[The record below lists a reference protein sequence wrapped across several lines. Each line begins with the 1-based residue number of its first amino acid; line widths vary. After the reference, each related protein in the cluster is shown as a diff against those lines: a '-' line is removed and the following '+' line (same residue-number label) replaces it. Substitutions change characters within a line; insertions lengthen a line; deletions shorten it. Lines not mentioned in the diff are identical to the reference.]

1 MDERKKCMLREAQE
15 KLRKYY
21 GYDSF
26 RKGQEDVI
34 ESIISGRDTFA
45 VMPTGA
51 GKSVCYQIPA
61 LMLVG
66 VTLVISPL
74 ISLMKDQVDTL
85 NSVGIAATY
94 INSSLSIS
102 EVNERIDKTSKGE
115 FKLLYVAPERL
126 ESDFFC
132 NMLNKLTISL
142 LAVDEAHCVSQ
153 WGHDFRP
160 SYSAISS
167 LIRKLSVRP
176 VIAAFTATATDAV
189 RRDVIKL
196 LELRDPDTYVTG
208 FNREN
213 LCFNVIRGENKRDF
227 VLKYIENNKDKVGI
241 IYTATRKET
250 DNLYELLHK
259 KGYNVGK
266 YHAGL
271 GDIERKQNQEK
282 FLFDDIDIIV
292 ATNAFGMGI
301 DKSNVRYVI
310 HYNLTKSMEA
320 YYQEAGRAGRD
331 GEPSE
336 CTLLFSAADV
346 LLQKFFIEQSVISPE
361 RKINEYKK
369 LQAMVDYSHTSRCIR
384 QFILEYFGEENVVDK
399 CDNCSTCNDESE
411 LVDITIEAQKIFS
424 CIFRMKERYGTSLI
438 AEVLRGSKNK
448 KILELG
454 FDTLST
460 YGIIKQ
466 YTIKEIRD
474 LINVLTAEDYLL
486 LSDGKFP
493 VVRLKEKAVAVLKN
507 QEKVY
512 QKIEKKKAKAVVDSG
527 LFGILRGLRK
537 EISDR
542 EKVPPYIVFA
552 DSALREMS
560 EYLPVDKKA
569 MLNIKGVGESKL
581 NKYGEEFIQVIK
593 RYRAEN
599 NIELETEILYNEEAH
614 DGERQECAIELENE
628 DKIPSYIIT
637 YNMYKQG
644 KSIDDIMIDRQLKS
658 LTVQDHILKCAYE
671 GFDVNLDDFIP
682 KHHEALI
689 IEVIEKIGASKLKPI
704 KEALPNEI
712 DYLAIKAAIFKY
724 SNNKIS

>member
-1 MDERKKCMLREAQE
+1 MLRKAQE
-15 KLRKYY
+15 KLKKHY

-26 RKGQEDVI
+26 RKGQENVI
-34 ESIISGRDTFA
+34 DSIISGRDTFA

-61 LMLVG
+61 LLLPG

-94 INSSLSIS
+94 INSSLSIN
-102 EVNERIDKTSKGE
+102 EVNERIDKVAQGE

-126 ESDFFC
+126 ESEFFC
-132 NMLNKLTISL
+132 SMLNKLTISL

-167 LIRKLSVRP
+167 LIGKLSARP
-176 VIAAFTATATDAV
+176 IIAAFTATATDAV
-189 RRDVIKL
+189 RQDVIKL
-196 LELRDPDTYVTG
+196 LKLRKPDVYVTG

-213 LCFNVIRGENKRDF
+213 LSFTVIRGENKRDF

-250 DNLYELLHK
+250 DNLYELLNK

-271 GDIERKQNQEK
+271 GDAQRKENQEK
-282 FLFDDIDIIV
+282 FLYDDINIII

-310 HYNLTKSMEA
+310 HYNLPKSMEA
-320 YYQEAGRAGRD
+320 YYQEAGRGGRD

-336 CTLLFSAADV
+336 CILLYSAADV
-346 LLQKFFIEQSVISPE
+346 LLQKFLMEQGVVSPE
-361 RKINEYKK
+361 RKVNEYKK
-369 LQAMVDYSHTSRCIR
+369 LQAMVDYSHTTRCLR
-384 QFILEYFGEENVVDK
+384 QFILQYFGEENVEDK
-399 CDNCSTCNDESE
+399 CGNCSTCNDESE

-424 CIFRMKERYGTSLI
+424 CILRMKERFGTTLI

-448 KILELG
+448 KVLDLG
-454 FDTLST
+454 FEKLST

-466 YTIKEIRD
+466 YTVKEIRD
-474 LINVLTAEDYLL
+474 LINVLTAEDYLSL
-486 LSDGKFP
+486 ADGQFP

-512 QKIEKKKAKAVVDSG
+512 QKVEKRKAKATRDTG
-527 LFGILRGLRK
+527 LFEILRSLRK
-537 EISDR
+537 EISER

-552 DSALREMS
+552 DTALREMS
-560 EYLPVDKKA
+560 EYFPVNKKE

-581 NKYGEEFIQVIK
+581 NKYGEEFIQAIK
-593 RYRAEN
+593 KYMSEN
-599 NIELETEILYNEEAH
+599 NIELKEEILYNEEVDITALNESAVEH
-614 DGERQECAIELENE
+614 RDENE
-628 DKIPSYIIT
+628 DKVPSYVIT
-637 YNMYKQG
+637 YNMYKEG
-644 KSIDDIMIDRQLKS
+644 KSIEDITCERKLKS

-671 GFDVNLDDFIP
+671 GFEVNLDDFIP

-704 KEALPNEI
+704 KDALPKEI

-724 SNNKIS
+724 ASNKIS

>member
-1 MDERKKCMLREAQE
+1 MLREAQE
-15 KLRKYY
+15 KLKKYY
-21 GYDSF
+21 GYDNF

-34 ESIISGRDTFA
+34 ESILNGKDTFA

-61 LMLVG
+61 LMLEG

-85 NSVGIAATY
+85 NSIGIAATY
-94 INSSLSIS
+94 INSSLSIN
-102 EVNERIDKTSKGE
+102 EVNERIDKVASGE

-132 NMLNKLTISL
+132 NMLNRLKISL

-160 SYSAISS
+160 SYAAISS
-167 LIRKLSVRP
+167 LIDKLSERP
-176 VIAAFTATATDAV
+176 IIAAFTATATQDV
-189 RRDVIKL
+189 RIDVIRLLKL
-196 LELRDPDTYVTG
+196 REPDVYVTG

-213 LCFNVIRGENKRDF
+213 LSFTVIRGENKRDF
-227 VLKYIENNKDKVGI
+227 VLKYIEDNKDKVGI

-250 DNLYELLHK
+250 NNLYELLHK
-259 KGYNVGK
+259 KGYSVGK

-271 GDIERKQNQEK
+271 NDEERKQNQEK
-282 FLFDDIDIIV
+282 FLYDDINIII

-320 YYQEAGRAGRD
+320 YYQEAGRGGRD

-336 CTLLFSAADV
+336 CILLFSAADV
-346 LLQKFFIEQSVISPE
+346 LLQKFFIEQSTVAPQ
-361 RKINEYKK
+361 RKVNEYKK
-369 LQAMVDYSHTSRCIR
+369 LQAMVDYSHTTRCLR
-384 QFILEYFGEENVVDK
+384 KFILEYFGEENVQDK

-424 CIFRMKERYGTSLI
+424 CILRMKERYGTSLI
-438 AEVLRGSKNK
+438 ADVLRGSKNK
-448 KILELG
+448 KVLELG
-454 FDTLST
+454 FDKLST

-466 YTIKEIRD
+466 YTVKEIRD
-474 LINVLTAEDYLL
+474 LINVLTAEEYLSL
-486 LSDGKFP
+486 ADGQFP
-493 VVRLKEKAVAVLKN
+493 VVHLKERAVLVLKN
-507 QEKVY
+507 KEKVY
-512 QKIEKKKAKAVVDSG
+512 QKVDKKKAKVIKDTG
-527 LFGILRGLRK
+527 LFEILRTLRK
-537 EISDR
+537 EISER

-560 EYLPVDKKA
+560 EYFPVNEKE

-593 RYRAEN
+593 KYMQEN
-599 NIELETEILYNEEAH
+599 NIEINAEILYNEE
-614 DGERQECAIELENE
+614 DGGKTESAIERDPKNE
-628 DKIPSYIIT
+628 DKVPSYIIT
-637 YNMYKQG
+637 YNMYKDG
-644 KSIDDIMIDRQLKS
+644 KSIEEIISERKLKS
-658 LTVQDHILKCAYE
+658 LTVQEHIFKCVAE
-671 GFDVNLDDFIP
+671 GLDVNLDDFIP
-682 KHHEALI
+682 QNQEALI
-689 IEVIEKIGASKLKPI
+689 LEVIEKIGATKLRPI
-704 KEALPNEI
+704 KEELPEEI
-712 DYLAIKAAIFKY
+712 DYLAIKATIFKY
-724 SNNKIS
+724 ANNKIS

>member
-1 MDERKKCMLREAQE
+1 MLREAQE
-15 KLRKYY
+15 KLKKYY
-21 GYDSF
+21 GYDNF

-34 ESIISGRDTFA
+34 DSILNGKDTFA

-61 LMLVG
+61 LMLEG

-85 NSVGIAATY
+85 NSIGIAATY
-94 INSSLSIS
+94 INSSLSIN
-102 EVNERIDKTSKGE
+102 EVNERIDKVACGE

-132 NMLNKLTISL
+132 NMLNRLKISL

-160 SYSAISS
+160 SYAAISS
-167 LIRKLSVRP
+167 LIDKLSERP
-176 VIAAFTATATDAV
+176 IIAAFTATATQDV
-189 RRDVIKL
+189 RIDVIRLLKL
-196 LELRDPDTYVTG
+196 REPDVYVTG

-213 LCFNVIRGENKRDF
+213 LSFTVIRGENKRDF
-227 VLKYIENNKDKVGI
+227 VLKYIEDNKDKVGI

-250 DNLYELLHK
+250 NNLYELLHK

-271 GDIERKQNQEK
+271 NDEERKQNQEK
-282 FLFDDIDIIV
+282 FLYDDINIII

-320 YYQEAGRAGRD
+320 YYQEAGRSGRD

-336 CTLLFSAADV
+336 CVLLFSAADV
-346 LLQKFFIEQSVISPE
+346 LLQKFFIEQSTVSPE
-361 RKINEYKK
+361 RKVNEYKK
-369 LQAMVDYSHTSRCIR
+369 LQAMVDYSHTTRCLR
-384 QFILEYFGEENVVDK
+384 KFILEYFGEENVQDK

-424 CIFRMKERYGTSLI
+424 CILRMKERYGTSLI
-438 AEVLRGSKNK
+438 ADVLRGSKNK
-448 KILELG
+448 KVLELG
-454 FDTLST
+454 FDKLST

-466 YTIKEIRD
+466 YTVKEIRD
-474 LINVLTAEDYLL
+474 LINVLTAEEYLSL
-486 LSDGKFP
+486 ADGQFP
-493 VVRLKEKAVAVLKN
+493 VVHLKERAVLVLKN
-507 QEKVY
+507 KEKVY
-512 QKIEKKKAKAVVDSG
+512 QKVDKKKAKVIKDTG
-527 LFGILRGLRK
+527 LFEILRTLRK
-537 EISDR
+537 EISER

-560 EYLPVDKKA
+560 EYFPVNEKE

-593 RYRAEN
+593 EYMKEN
-599 NIELETEILYNEEAH
+599 NIEIKAEILYNED
-614 DGERQECAIELENE
+614 DGDKTESAIERDPKNE
-628 DKIPSYIIT
+628 DKVPSYIIT
-637 YNMYKQG
+637 YNMYKDG
-644 KSIDDIMIDRQLKS
+644 KSIEEIIRERKLKS
-658 LTVQDHILKCAYE
+658 LTVQEHIFKCAAE
-671 GFDVNLDDFIP
+671 GLDVNLDDFIP
-682 KHHEALI
+682 KNQEALI
-689 IEVIEKIGASKLKPI
+689 LEVIEKIGATKLRPI
-704 KEALPNEI
+704 KEELPEEI
-712 DYLAIKAAIFKY
+712 DYLAIKATIFKY
-724 SNNKIS
+724 ANNKIS

>member
-1 MDERKKCMLREAQE
+1 MLHEAQE
-15 KLRKYY
+15 KLKKYY

-34 ESIISGRDTFA
+34 QSIISGRDTFA

-51 GKSVCYQIPA
+51 GKSVCYQIPS
-61 LMLVG
+61 LMLKG
-66 VTLVISPL
+66 VTLVVSPL

-94 INSSLSIS
+94 INSSLSIN
-102 EVNERIDKTSKGE
+102 EINERIDRTSKGE

-126 ESDFFC
+126 GSEFFC
-132 NMLNKLTISL
+132 NMLNRLTISL

-160 SYSAISS
+160 SYSSIYS
-167 LIRKLSVRP
+167 LIRKLSTRP
-176 VIAAFTATATDAV
+176 IIAAFTATATEEV
-189 RRDVIKL
+189 RRDVIKS
-196 LELRDPDTYVTG
+196 LELREPDVYVTG

-213 LCFNVIRGENKRDF
+213 LSFTVIRGENKRDF

-241 IYTATRKET
+241 IYTSTRKET
-250 DNLYELLHK
+250 NNLYELLNK

-271 GDIERKQNQEK
+271 GDAVRKENQEK
-282 FLFDDIDIIV
+282 FLFDDIDIII

-346 LLQKFFIEQSVISPE
+346 LLQKFFIEQSVESPE
-361 RKINEYKK
+361 RKINEYRK
-369 LQAMVDYSHTSRCIR
+369 LQAMVDYSHTSRCLR
-384 QFILEYFGEENVVDK
+384 KFILEYFGEEEVQEK

-411 LVDITIEAQKIFS
+411 LTDITIESQKIFS
-424 CIFRMKERYGTSLI
+424 CILRMKERYGTSLI
-438 AEVLRGSKNK
+438 ADVLRGSKNK
-448 KILELG
+448 KVLELG

-466 YTIKEIRD
+466 YTVKEIKD
-474 LINVLTAEDYLL
+474 LINVLTAEDYLFL
-486 LSDGKFP
+486 DGGKFP
-493 VVRLKEKAVAVLKN
+493 VVHLKQKAVLVLKN

-512 QKIEKKKAKAVVDSG
+512 QKVEKKKAKAVVDAG

-537 EISDR
+537 EISER

-560 EYLPVDKKA
+560 EYLPVDNKS

-581 NKYGEEFIQVIK
+581 NKYGDEFIQVIK
-593 RYRAEN
+593 NYMLEN
-599 NIELETEILYNEEAH
+599 NIELEPKVLYNEEV
-614 DGERQECAIELENE
+614 DLNDRVECAVELENDE
-628 DKIPSYIIT
+628 KTPSYVIT
-637 YNMYKQG
+637 YNMYKDG
-644 KSIDDIMIDRQLKS
+644 KSIDDIMCDRKLKS

-704 KEALPNEI
+704 KEALPKEI

>member
-1 MDERKKCMLREAQE
+1 MLHEAQE

-34 ESIISGRDTFA
+34 QSIISGRDTFA

-61 LMLVG
+61 LMLKG
-66 VTLVISPL
+66 VTLVVSPL

-94 INSSLSIS
+94 INSSLSIN
-102 EVNERIDKTSKGE
+102 EVNERIDRTSKGE

-126 ESDFFC
+126 GSEFFC
-132 NMLNKLTISL
+132 NMLNRLTISL

-160 SYSAISS
+160 SYSSISS
-167 LIRKLSVRP
+167 LIGKLSTRP
-176 VIAAFTATATDAV
+176 IIAAFTATATEEV
-189 RRDVIKL
+189 RRDVIKS
-196 LELRDPDTYVTG
+196 LELREPDVYVTG

-213 LCFNVIRGENKRDF
+213 LSFTVIRGENKRDF

-250 DNLYELLHK
+250 NNLYELLNK

-271 GDIERKQNQEK
+271 GDAVRKENQEK
-282 FLFDDIDIIV
+282 FLFDDIDIII

-346 LLQKFFIEQSVISPE
+346 LLQKFFIEQSVESQE
-361 RKINEYKK
+361 RKINEYRK
-369 LQAMVDYSHTSRCIR
+369 LQAMVDYSHTSRCLR
-384 QFILEYFGEENVVDK
+384 KFILEYFDEEEVQDK

-411 LVDITIEAQKIFS
+411 LTDITIESQKIFS
-424 CIFRMKERYGTSLI
+424 CILRMKERYGTSLI
-438 AEVLRGSKNK
+438 ADVLRGSKNK
-448 KILELG
+448 KVLELG

-466 YTIKEIRD
+466 YTVKEIKD
-474 LINVLTAEDYLL
+474 LINVLTAEDYLFL
-486 LSDGKFP
+486 DGGKFP
-493 VVRLKEKAVAVLKN
+493 VVHLKEKAVLVLKN

-512 QKIEKKKAKAVVDSG
+512 QKVEKKKAKAVVDAG

-537 EISDR
+537 EISER

-560 EYLPVDKKA
+560 EYLPVDNKS

-581 NKYGEEFIQVIK
+581 NKYGDEFIQVIK
-593 RYRAEN
+593 NYMSEN
-599 NIELETEILYNEEAH
+599 NIELEPKVLYNEETDA
-614 DGERQECAIELENE
+614 GERVECAVELENDE
-628 DKIPSYIIT
+628 KTPSYVIT
-637 YNMYKQG
+637 YNMYKDG
-644 KSIDDIMIDRQLKS
+644 KSIDDIMCDRKLKS

-704 KEALPNEI
+704 KEALPKEI

>member
-1 MDERKKCMLREAQE
+1 MLREAQE
-15 KLRKYY
+15 KLKKYY
-21 GYDSF
+21 GYDNF

-34 ESIISGRDTFA
+34 DSILNGKDTFA

-61 LMLVG
+61 LMLEG

-85 NSVGIAATY
+85 NSIGIAATY
-94 INSSLSIS
+94 INSSLSIN
-102 EVNERIDKTSKGE
+102 EVNERIDKVASGE

-132 NMLNKLTISL
+132 NMLNRLKISL

-160 SYSAISS
+160 SYAAISS
-167 LIRKLSVRP
+167 LIDKLSQRP
-176 VIAAFTATATDAV
+176 IIAAFTATATQDV
-189 RRDVIKL
+189 RIDVIRLLKL
-196 LELRDPDTYVTG
+196 REPDVYVTG

-213 LCFNVIRGENKRDF
+213 LSFTVIRGENKRDF
-227 VLKYIENNKDKVGI
+227 VMKYIEDNKDKVGI

-250 DNLYELLHK
+250 NNLYELLHK

-271 GDIERKQNQEK
+271 NDEERKQNQEK
-282 FLFDDIDIIV
+282 FLYDDINIII

-320 YYQEAGRAGRD
+320 YYQEAGRSGRD

-336 CTLLFSAADV
+336 CVLLFSAADV
-346 LLQKFFIEQSVISPE
+346 LLQKFFIEQSTVAPE
-361 RKINEYKK
+361 RKVNEYKK
-369 LQAMVDYSHTSRCIR
+369 LQAMVDYSHTTRCLR
-384 QFILEYFGEENVVDK
+384 KFILEYFGEENVQDK

-424 CIFRMKERYGTSLI
+424 CILRMKERYGTSLI
-438 AEVLRGSKNK
+438 ADVLRGSKNK
-448 KILELG
+448 KVLELG
-454 FDTLST
+454 FDKLST

-466 YTIKEIRD
+466 YTVKEIRD
-474 LINVLTAEDYLL
+474 LINVLTAEEYLSL
-486 LSDGKFP
+486 ADGQFP
-493 VVRLKEKAVAVLKN
+493 VVHLKERAVLVLKN
-507 QEKVY
+507 KEKVY
-512 QKIEKKKAKAVVDSG
+512 QKVDKKKAKVVKDTG
-527 LFGILRGLRK
+527 LFEILRSLRK
-537 EISDR
+537 EISER

-560 EYLPVDKKA
+560 EYFPVNEKE

-593 RYRAEN
+593 KYMNEN
-599 NIELETEILYNEEAH
+599 NIEIKTEILYNEE
-614 DGERQECAIELENE
+614 DGGKTESAIERDTKNE
-628 DKIPSYIIT
+628 DKMPSYLIT
-637 YNMYKQG
+637 YNMYKDG
-644 KSIDDIMIDRQLKS
+644 KSIEEIISERKLKS
-658 LTVQDHILKCAYE
+658 LTVQEHIFKCAAE
-671 GFDVNLDDFIP
+671 GLDVNLDDFIP
-682 KHHEALI
+682 KNQEALI
-689 IEVIEKIGASKLKPI
+689 LEVIEKIGATKLRPI
-704 KEALPNEI
+704 KEELPEEI
-712 DYLAIKAAIFKY
+712 DYLAIKATIFKY
-724 SNNKIS
+724 ANNKIS

>member
-1 MDERKKCMLREAQE
+1 MLHEAQE
-15 KLRKYY
+15 KLKKYY
-21 GYDSF
+21 GYDNF

-34 ESIISGRDTFA
+34 DSILSGRDTFA

-61 LMLVG
+61 LMLKG

-85 NSVGIAATY
+85 NSIGIAATY
-94 INSSLSIS
+94 INSSLSIK
-102 EVNERIDKTSKGE
+102 EVNERIDKVAKGE

-126 ESDFFC
+126 ESDSFC
-132 NMLNKLTISL
+132 NMLNRLTISL

-160 SYSAISS
+160 SYAAISS
-167 LIRKLSVRP
+167 LINKLPGRP
-176 VIAAFTATATDAV
+176 IIAAFTATATQEV
-189 RRDVIKL
+189 RTDVIKL
-196 LELRDPDTYVTG
+196 LKLRQPDVYVTG

-213 LCFNVIRGENKRDF
+213 LSFTVIRGENKRDF
-227 VLKYIENNKDKVGI
+227 VLKYIQDNKDKVGI

-250 DNLYELLHK
+250 NNLYELLKK
-259 KGYNVGK
+259 KGYNAGK

-271 GDIERKQNQEK
+271 NDEERKQNQEK
-282 FLFDDIDIIV
+282 FLYDDINIII

-320 YYQEAGRAGRD
+320 YYQEAGRSGRD

-336 CTLLFSAADV
+336 CVLLFSAADV
-346 LLQKFFIEQSVISPE
+346 LLQKFFIEQSTESPQ
-361 RKINEYKK
+361 RKVNEYKK
-369 LQAMVDYSHTSRCIR
+369 LQAMVDYAHTTRCLR
-384 QFILEYFGEENVVDK
+384 KFILEYFGEENVVDK

-448 KILELG
+448 KVLDLG
-454 FDTLST
+454 FDKLST

-466 YTIKEIRD
+466 YTVKEIRD
-474 LINVLTAEDYLL
+474 LINVLTAEEYLSL
-486 LSDGKFP
+486 ADGQFP
-493 VVRLKEKAVAVLKN
+493 VVHLKDKAVAVLRN
-507 QEKVY
+507 EEKVF
-512 QKIEKKKAKAVVDSG
+512 QKVEKKKAKIVRDTG
-527 LFGILRGLRK
+527 LFEILRTLRK
-537 EISDR
+537 EISER

-560 EYLPVDKKA
+560 EYFPVNKKE

-593 RYRAEN
+593 KYMIDN
-599 NIELETEILYNEEAH
+599 NIELKEEIIYNEE
-614 DGERQECAIELENE
+614 DNGDVQTECAVEKNSKND
-628 DKIPSYIIT
+628 DKVPSYVIT

-644 KSIDDIMIDRQLKS
+644 KTIDEIISERKLKS
-658 LTVQDHILKCAYE
+658 LTVQEHIFKCASE
-671 GFDVNLDDFIP
+671 GFEVNLDDFIP

-689 IEVIEKIGASKLKPI
+689 IKVIEEIGASKLRPI
-704 KEALPNEI
+704 KEALPDEI
-712 DYLAIKAAIFKY
+712 DYLAIKATIFKY
-724 SNNKIS
+724 ANNKIS

>member
-1 MDERKKCMLREAQE
+1 MLHEAQE
-15 KLRKYY
+15 KLKKYY
-21 GYDSF
+21 GYDNF
-26 RKGQEDVI
+26 RKGQADVI
-34 ESIISGRDTFA
+34 ESILGGKDTFA

-61 LMLVG
+61 LMLDG

-85 NSVGIAATY
+85 NSIGIAATY
-94 INSSLSIS
+94 INSSLSIN
-102 EVNERIDKTSKGE
+102 EVNERIDKVARGE
-115 FKLLYVAPERL
+115 VKLLYVAPERL

-132 NMLNKLTISL
+132 NMLNRLTISL

-160 SYSAISS
+160 SYGAISS
-167 LIRKLSVRP
+167 LIEKLPERP
-176 VIAAFTATATDAV
+176 IIAAFTATATEGV
-189 RRDVIKL
+189 RLDVIKL
-196 LELRDPDTYVTG
+196 LRLREPDVYVTG

-213 LCFNVIRGENKRDF
+213 LSFTVIRGENKRDF
-227 VLKYIENNKDKVGI
+227 VLNYVQDNKEKVGI

-250 DNLYELLHK
+250 NNLYELLHK
-259 KGYNVGK
+259 KGYKVGR

-271 GDIERKQNQEK
+271 NDEERKQNQEK
-282 FLFDDIDIIV
+282 FLYDDINIII

-320 YYQEAGRAGRD
+320 YYQEAGRGGRD

-336 CTLLFSAADV
+336 CILLFSAADV
-346 LLQKFFIEQSVISPE
+346 LLQKFFIEQGNVGPE

-369 LQAMVDYSHTSRCIR
+369 LQAMVDYSHTSRCLR
-384 QFILEYFGEENVVDK
+384 QFILEYFGEKNVPDK
-399 CDNCSTCNDESE
+399 CGNCSTCNDESE

-424 CIFRMKERYGTSLI
+424 CIFRMKQRYGTTLI

-448 KILELG
+448 KVLELG
-454 FDTLST
+454 FNKLST

-466 YTIKEIRD
+466 YTVKEIKD
-474 LINVLTAEDYLL
+474 LINVLTAEEYLSL
-486 LSDGKFP
+486 EDGQFP
-493 VVRLKEKAVAVLKN
+493 VVHLKDRAVAVLKN
-507 QEKVY
+507 EEKVY
-512 QKIEKKKAKAVVDSG
+512 QKVVQKKAKTIKDTG
-527 LFGILRGLRK
+527 LFEILRALRK
-537 EISDR
+537 EISER

-560 EYLPVDKKA
+560 EYFPANEKE

-581 NKYGEEFIQVIK
+581 NKYGEEFISTIK
-593 RYRAEN
+593 KYMKEN
-599 NIELETEILYNEEAH
+599 NIEQKEEMLYNEEVGSDRKAKSEVEQ
-614 DGERQECAIELENE
+614 DSKNE
-628 DKIPSYIIT
+628 EKVPSYVIT

-644 KSIDDIMIDRQLKS
+644 KSVADIIDERKLKS

-682 KHHEALI
+682 KKHEALI
-689 IEVIEKIGASKLKPI
+689 IEVIKKIGASKLKPI
-704 KEALPNEI
+704 KEALPEEI

-724 SNNKIS
+724 ANNKIS

>member
-1 MDERKKCMLREAQE
+1 MLREAQE
-15 KLRKYY
+15 KLKKHY

-26 RKGQEDVI
+26 RKGQENVI
-34 ESIISGRDTFA
+34 GSIMQGHDTFA

-61 LMLVG
+61 LLLEG

-94 INSSLSIS
+94 INSSLSIK
-102 EVNERIDKTSKGE
+102 EVNERIDKTSRGE

-132 NMLNKLTISL
+132 SMLNKLTISL

-167 LIRKLSVRP
+167 LIDKLPVRP
-176 VIAAFTATATDAV
+176 IIAAFTATATEAV
-189 RRDVIKL
+189 RCDVIKL
-196 LELRDPDTYVTG
+196 LKLREPDVYVTG

-213 LCFNVIRGENKRDF
+213 LSFSVIRGENKRDF
-227 VLKYIENNKDKVGI
+227 VLKYVEDNKDKVGI

-250 DNLYELLHK
+250 NNLYELLHK
-259 KGYNVGK
+259 KGYKAGR

-271 GDIERKQNQEK
+271 GDEERRKNQEK
-282 FLFDDIDIIV
+282 FLFDDINIII

-301 DKSNVRYVI
+301 DKSNVRYVL
-310 HYNLTKSMEA
+310 HYNLPKSMEA
-320 YYQEAGRAGRD
+320 YYQEAGRGGRD

-336 CTLLFSAADV
+336 CILLYSAADV
-346 LLQKFFIEQSVISPE
+346 LLQKFLMEQSVVSPQ
-361 RKINEYKK
+361 RKVNEYKK
-369 LQAMVDYSHTSRCIR
+369 LQAMVDYSHTTRCLR
-384 QFILEYFGEENVVDK
+384 QYILEYFGEENVQDK
-399 CDNCSTCNDESE
+399 CGNCSTCNDESE

-424 CIFRMKERYGTSLI
+424 CILRMKERFGTTLI

-448 KILELG
+448 KVLDLG

-466 YTIKEIRD
+466 YTVKEIRD
-474 LINVLTAEDYLL
+474 LINVLTAEDYLTL
-486 LSDGKFP
+486 ADGQFP
-493 VVRLKEKAVAVLKN
+493 VVRLKDKAVAVLKN
-507 QEKVY
+507 EEKVY
-512 QKIEKKKAKAVVDSG
+512 QKIQKKKAKAARDTG
-527 LFGILRGLRK
+527 LFEILRSLRK
-537 EISDR
+537 EISER

-552 DSALREMS
+552 DSSLREMS
-560 EYLPVDKKA
+560 EYFPVNKKE

-581 NKYGEEFIQVIK
+581 KKYGEEFIQVIK
-593 RYRAEN
+593 KYMEEN
-599 NIELETEILYNEEAH
+599 NIELKVEILYNEEA
-614 DGERQECAIELENE
+614 GEEAQNEVALEHE
-628 DKIPSYIIT
+628 DKKEDKVPSYVIT
-637 YNMYKQG
+637 YNMYKEG
-644 KSIDDIMIDRQLKS
+644 KSIEDIIKERKLKS
-658 LTVQDHILKCAYE
+658 LTVQEHIFKCASE
-671 GFDVNLDDFIP
+671 GLDVNLDDFIP

-689 IEVIEKIGASKLKPI
+689 IEVIEKIGASKLRPI
-704 KEALPNEI
+704 KEALPEEI
-712 DYLAIKAAIFKY
+712 DYLAIKATIFKY

>member
-1 MDERKKCMLREAQE
+1 MLREAQE
-15 KLRKYY
+15 KLKKYY
-21 GYDSF
+21 GYDDF
-26 RKGQEDVI
+26 RKGQEKVI
-34 ESIISGRDTFA
+34 ESILSGKDTFA

-61 LMLVG
+61 LMLKG

-85 NSVGIAATY
+85 NSIGIAATY
-94 INSSLSIS
+94 INSSLSIN
-102 EVNERIDKTSKGE
+102 EVNERIDKVAQGE

-132 NMLNKLTISL
+132 NMLNRLTISL

-160 SYSAISS
+160 SYAAISS
-167 LIRKLSVRP
+167 LINKLPERP
-176 VIAAFTATATDAV
+176 IIAAFTATATQEV
-189 RRDVIKL
+189 RIDVIKL
-196 LELRDPDTYVTG
+196 LKLREPDVYVTG

-213 LCFNVIRGENKRDF
+213 LSFTVIRGENKRDF
-227 VLKYIENNKDKVGI
+227 VLNYIADNKDKVGI

-250 DNLYELLHK
+250 NNLYELLHK
-259 KGYNVGK
+259 KGYKVGK

-271 GDIERKQNQEK
+271 GDEERKQNQEK
-282 FLFDDIDIIV
+282 FLYDDINIII

-320 YYQEAGRAGRD
+320 YYQEAGRGGRD

-336 CTLLFSAADV
+336 CILLFSAADV
-346 LLQKFFIEQSVISPE
+346 LLQKFFIEQSTESTQ
-361 RKINEYKK
+361 RKANEYKK
-369 LQAMVDYSHTSRCIR
+369 LQAMVDYSHTTRCLR
-384 QFILEYFGEENVVDK
+384 KFILEYFGEENVVDK
-399 CDNCSTCNDESE
+399 CGNCSTCNDESE

-448 KILELG
+448 KVLDLG
-454 FDTLST
+454 FDKLST

-466 YTIKEIRD
+466 YTVKEIRD
-474 LINVLTAEDYLL
+474 LINVLTAEEYLSL
-486 LSDGKFP
+486 ADGQFP
-493 VVRLKEKAVAVLKN
+493 VVHLKEKAVAVLRN
-507 QEKVY
+507 EEKVY
-512 QKIEKKKAKAVVDSG
+512 QKIEKKKAKVVRDTG
-527 LFGILRGLRK
+527 LFEILRILRK
-537 EISDR
+537 EISER

-560 EYLPVDKKA
+560 EYFPVNKKD

-593 RYRAEN
+593 KYMVDN
-599 NIELETEILYNEEAH
+599 NIELKEEIIYNEES
-614 DGERQECAIELENE
+614 DGEVQMQGVVKSGSKNE
-628 DKIPSYIIT
+628 DKVPSYVIT
-637 YNMYKQG
+637 YNMYKEG
-644 KSIDDIMIDRQLKS
+644 KSVDEIIRERKLKS
-658 LTVQDHILKCAYE
+658 LTVQEHIFKCAAE

-689 IEVIEKIGASKLKPI
+689 IEVIEKIGATKLRPI
-704 KEALPNEI
+704 KEALPDEI
-712 DYLAIKAAIFKY
+712 DYLAIKATIFKY
-724 SNNKIS
+724 ANNKIS

>member
-1 MDERKKCMLREAQE
+1 MLLKAQE
-15 KLRKYY
+15 KLKKHY

-26 RKGQEDVI
+26 RKGQESVI
-34 ESIISGRDTFA
+34 SSIISGRDTFA

-61 LMLVG
+61 LLLPG

-94 INSSLSIS
+94 INSSLSIN
-102 EVNERIDKTSKGE
+102 EVNERIDKVAQGE

-126 ESDFFC
+126 ESEFFC
-132 NMLNKLTISL
+132 SMLNRLTISL

-167 LIRKLSVRP
+167 LIGKLSGRP
-176 VIAAFTATATDAV
+176 IIAAFTATATEGV
-189 RRDVIKL
+189 RQDVIKL
-196 LELRDPDTYVTG
+196 LKLREPDVYVTG

-213 LCFNVIRGENKRDF
+213 LSFTVIRGENKRDF
-227 VLKYIENNKDKVGI
+227 VLKYIEDNKDKVGI

-271 GDIERKQNQEK
+271 GDGPRKENQEK
-282 FLFDDIDIIV
+282 FLYDDINIIV

-320 YYQEAGRAGRD
+320 YYQEAGRGGRD

-336 CTLLFSAADV
+336 CILLFSAADV
-346 LLQKFFIEQSVISPE
+346 LLQKFFIEQSVVSPE
-361 RKINEYKK
+361 RKVNEYKK
-369 LQAMVDYSHTSRCIR
+369 LQSMVDYSHTTRCLR
-384 QFILEYFGEENVVDK
+384 QFILQYFGEENVQDK
-399 CDNCSTCNDESE
+399 CGNCSTCNDESE

-424 CIFRMKERYGTSLI
+424 CILRMKERFGTTLI

-448 KILELG
+448 KVLDLG
-454 FDTLST
+454 FDKLST

-466 YTIKEIRD
+466 YTVKEIRD
-474 LINVLTAEDYLL
+474 LINVLTAEDYLS
-486 LSDGKFP
+486 LSDGQFP
-493 VVRLKEKAVAVLKN
+493 VVRLKDKAVAVLKS

-512 QKIEKKKAKAVVDSG
+512 QKVEKKKAKVARDTG
-527 LFGILRGLRK
+527 LFEILRSLRK
-537 EISDR
+537 EISER

-560 EYLPVDKKA
+560 EYFPVSKKE
-569 MLNIKGVGESKL
+569 LLSIKGVGESKL
-581 NKYGEEFIQVIK
+581 KKYGEEFIQVIK
-593 RYRAEN
+593 KYMNEN
-599 NIELETEILYNEEAH
+599 NIELKEEILYNEEVDMTALNEYKEEQK
-614 DGERQECAIELENE
+614 DENE
-628 DKIPSYIIT
+628 DKVPSYVVT
-637 YNMYKQG
+637 YNMYKEG
-644 KSIDDIMIDRQLKS
+644 KSIEDIILERQLKS

-671 GFDVNLDDFIP
+671 GLEVNLDDFIP

-704 KEALPNEI
+704 KDALPKEI

-724 SNNKIS
+724 ASNKIS

>member
-1 MDERKKCMLREAQE
+1 MLREAQE
-15 KLRKYY
+15 KLKKYY
-21 GYDSF
+21 GYDNF

-34 ESIISGRDTFA
+34 DSILNGKDTFA

-61 LMLVG
+61 LMLEG

-85 NSVGIAATY
+85 NSIGIAATY
-94 INSSLSIS
+94 INSSLSIN
-102 EVNERIDKTSKGE
+102 EVNERIDKVASGE

-132 NMLNKLTISL
+132 NMLNRLKISL

-160 SYSAISS
+160 SYAAISS
-167 LIRKLSVRP
+167 LIDKLSQRP
-176 VIAAFTATATDAV
+176 IIAAFTATATQDV
-189 RRDVIKL
+189 RIDVIRLLKL
-196 LELRDPDTYVTG
+196 REPDVYVTG

-213 LCFNVIRGENKRDF
+213 LSFTVIRGENKRDF
-227 VLKYIENNKDKVGI
+227 VLKYIEDNKDKVGI

-250 DNLYELLHK
+250 NNLYELLHK

-271 GDIERKQNQEK
+271 NDEERKQNQEK
-282 FLFDDIDIIV
+282 FLYDDINIII

-320 YYQEAGRAGRD
+320 YYQEAGRSGRD

-336 CTLLFSAADV
+336 CILLFSAADV
-346 LLQKFFIEQSVISPE
+346 LLQKFFIEQSTVSPQ
-361 RKINEYKK
+361 RKVNEYKK
-369 LQAMVDYSHTSRCIR
+369 LQAMVDYSHTTRCLR
-384 QFILEYFGEENVVDK
+384 KFILEYFGEENVQDK

-424 CIFRMKERYGTSLI
+424 CILRMKERYGTSLI
-438 AEVLRGSKNK
+438 ADVLRGSKNK
-448 KILELG
+448 KVLELG
-454 FDTLST
+454 FDKLST

-466 YTIKEIRD
+466 YTVKEIRD
-474 LINVLTAEDYLL
+474 LINVLTAEEYLSL
-486 LSDGKFP
+486 ADGQFP
-493 VVRLKEKAVAVLKN
+493 VVHLKERAVLVLKN
-507 QEKVY
+507 KEKVY
-512 QKIEKKKAKAVVDSG
+512 QKVDKKKAKVVKDTG
-527 LFGILRGLRK
+527 LFEILRTLRK
-537 EISDR
+537 EISER

-560 EYLPVDKKA
+560 EYFPVNEKE
-569 MLNIKGVGESKL
+569 MLSIKGVGESKL

-593 RYRAEN
+593 KYMQEN
-599 NIELETEILYNEEAH
+599 NIEIKAEILYNED
-614 DGERQECAIELENE
+614 DGDKTESAIERDPKNE
-628 DKIPSYIIT
+628 DKMPSYIIT
-637 YNMYKQG
+637 YNMYKDG
-644 KSIDDIMIDRQLKS
+644 KSIDEIISERKLKS
-658 LTVQDHILKCAYE
+658 LTVQEHIFKCAAE
-671 GFDVNLDDFIP
+671 GLDVNLDDFIP
-682 KHHEALI
+682 QNQEALI
-689 IEVIEKIGASKLKPI
+689 LEVIEKIGAAKLRPI
-704 KEALPNEI
+704 KEELPEEI
-712 DYLAIKAAIFKY
+712 DYLAIKATIFKY
-724 SNNKIS
+724 ANNKIS

>member
-1 MDERKKCMLREAQE
+1 MLREAQE
-15 KLRKYY
+15 KLKKYY
-21 GYDSF
+21 GYDDF
-26 RKGQEDVI
+26 RKGQENVI
-34 ESIISGRDTFA
+34 ESIISGNDTFA

-61 LMLVG
+61 LMLEG

-85 NSVGIAATY
+85 NSIGIAATY
-94 INSSLSIS
+94 INSSLSIN
-102 EVNERIDKTSKGE
+102 EVNDRIDKVASGE

-132 NMLNKLTISL
+132 NMLNRLTISL

-160 SYSAISS
+160 SYAAIST
-167 LIRKLSVRP
+167 LIDKLHERP
-176 VIAAFTATATDAV
+176 IIAAFTATATQEV
-189 RRDVIKL
+189 RTDVIKL
-196 LELRDPDTYVTG
+196 LKLREPDVYVTG

-213 LCFNVIRGENKRDF
+213 LNFAVIRGENKRDF
-227 VLKYIENNKDKVGI
+227 VLKYIQDNKDKVGI

-250 DNLYELLHK
+250 NNLYELLHK
-259 KGYNVGK
+259 KGYNVGR

-271 GDIERKQNQEK
+271 NDDARKQNQEK
-282 FLFDDIDIIV
+282 FLYDDINIII

-336 CTLLFSAADV
+336 CILLFSAADV
-346 LLQKFFIEQSVISPE
+346 LLQKFFIEQTGTNSQ
-361 RKINEYKK
+361 RKVNEYKK
-369 LQAMVDYSHTSRCIR
+369 LQAMVDYAHTTRCLR
-384 QFILEYFGEENVVDK
+384 QFILQYFGEENVVDK
-399 CDNCSTCNDESE
+399 CDNCSSCNDDSE

-438 AEVLRGSKNK
+438 ADVLRGSKNK
-448 KILELG
+448 KVLELG
-454 FDTLST
+454 FDKLST

-466 YTIKEIRD
+466 YTVKEIRD
-474 LINVLTAEDYLL
+474 LINVLTAEEYLSL
-486 LSDGKFP
+486 ADGQFP
-493 VVRLKEKAVAVLKN
+493 VVHLKEKAVAVLKN

-512 QKIEKKKAKAVVDSG
+512 QKIEKKKAKVVRDTG
-527 LFGILRGLRK
+527 LFEILRELRK
-537 EISDR
+537 EISER

-560 EYLPVDKKA
+560 EYFPVNEKE

-581 NKYGEEFIQVIK
+581 KKYGEEFISVIK
-593 RYRAEN
+593 KYMQEN
-599 NIELETEILYNEEAH
+599 NIEVKDEILYNKD
-614 DGERQECAIELENE
+614 DGKMEVAVAQDSKNG
-628 DKIPSYIIT
+628 DKVPSYVIT
-637 YNMYKQG
+637 YNMYKEG
-644 KSIDDIMIDRQLKS
+644 KSIAEIINERKLKS
-658 LTVQDHILKCAYE
+658 LTVQEHIFKCAAE

-689 IEVIEKIGASKLKPI
+689 IEVIEKIGATKLKPI
-704 KEALPNEI
+704 KEALPEEI
-712 DYLAIKAAIFKY
+712 DYLAIKATIFKY
-724 SNNKIS
+724 ANNKIS

>member
-1 MDERKKCMLREAQE
+1 MLHEAQE
-15 KLRKYY
+15 KLKKYY
-21 GYDSF
+21 GYDNF

-34 ESIISGRDTFA
+34 DSILGGKDTFA

-61 LMLVG
+61 LMLKG

-85 NSVGIAATY
+85 NSIGIAATY
-94 INSSLSIS
+94 INSSLSIN
-102 EVNERIDKTSKGE
+102 EVNERINKVAAGE
-115 FKLLYVAPERL
+115 VKLLYVAPERL

-132 NMLNKLTISL
+132 NMLDRLTISL

-160 SYSAISS
+160 SYAAISG
-167 LIRKLSVRP
+167 LIEKLPGRP
-176 VIAAFTATATDAV
+176 IIAAFTATATQEV
-189 RRDVIKL
+189 RLDVIKL
-196 LELRDPDTYVTG
+196 LKLREPDVYVTG

-213 LCFNVIRGENKRDF
+213 LSFTVIRGENKRDF
-227 VLKYIENNKDKVGI
+227 ILKYIQDNKDQVGI

-250 DNLYELLHK
+250 NNLYELLHK

-271 GDIERKQNQEK
+271 GDEERKQNQEK
-282 FLFDDIDIIV
+282 FLYDDINIII

-320 YYQEAGRAGRD
+320 YYQEAGRGGRD

-336 CTLLFSAADV
+336 CILLFSAADV
-346 LLQKFFIEQSVISPE
+346 LLQKFFIEQSTVSPQ
-361 RKINEYKK
+361 RKVNEYKK
-369 LQAMVDYSHTSRCIR
+369 LQAMVDYSHTSRCLR
-384 QFILEYFGEENVVDK
+384 KFILEYFGEENVQDK
-399 CDNCSTCNDESE
+399 CGNCSTCNDESE

-448 KILELG
+448 KVLDLG
-454 FDTLST
+454 FNKLST

-466 YTIKEIRD
+466 YTVKEIRD
-474 LINVLTAEDYLL
+474 LINVLTAEEYLSL
-486 LSDGKFP
+486 ADGQFP
-493 VVRLKEKAVAVLKN
+493 VVHLKDKAVAVLRN
-507 QEKVY
+507 EEKVY
-512 QKIEKKKAKAVVDSG
+512 QKVEKKKAKAVKDTG
-527 LFGILRGLRK
+527 LFEILKVLRK
-537 EISDR
+537 DISER

-560 EYLPVDKKA
+560 EYFPINEKE

-581 NKYGEEFIQVIK
+581 SKYGEEFIGVIK
-593 RYRAEN
+593 KYMKEN
-599 NIELETEILYNEEAH
+599 NIELKEEILYNEEVG
-614 DGERQECAIELENE
+614 DGQAESAVEQDGKNE
-628 DKIPSYIIT
+628 EKVPSYVIT

-644 KSIDDIMIDRQLKS
+644 KSIADIIELRKLKS

-682 KHHEALI
+682 KNHEALI

-724 SNNKIS
+724 ANNKIS

>member
-1 MDERKKCMLREAQE
+1 MLLKAKE
-15 KLRKYY
+15 KLKKHY

-26 RKGQEDVI
+26 RKGQESVI
-34 ESIISGRDTFA
+34 ESIICGRDTFA

-61 LMLVG
+61 LLLPG

-85 NSVGIAATY
+85 NSVGIPATY
-94 INSSLSIS
+94 INSSLSIN
-102 EVNERIDKTSKGE
+102 EVNERINRTMLGE

-126 ESDFFC
+126 ESESFC
-132 NMLNKLTISL
+132 SMLNRLTISL

-167 LIRKLSVRP
+167 LIGKLSQRP
-176 VIAAFTATATDAV
+176 IIAAFTATATDAV
-189 RRDVIKL
+189 RQDVIKL
-196 LELRDPDTYVTG
+196 LKLRQPDVYVTG

-213 LCFNVIRGENKRDF
+213 LSFKVIRGENKRDF
-227 VLKYIENNKDKVGI
+227 VLKYIEDNKDKVGI

-250 DNLYELLHK
+250 DSLYELLHK
-259 KGYNVGK
+259 KGYSVGK

-271 GDIERKQNQEK
+271 GDELRRENQEK
-282 FLFDDIDIIV
+282 FLFDDINIII

-310 HYNLTKSMEA
+310 HNNLTKSMEA
-320 YYQEAGRAGRD
+320 YYQEAGRGGRD

-336 CTLLFSAADV
+336 CILLFSAADV
-346 LLQKFFIEQSVISPE
+346 LLQKFFIEQSVVSPE

-369 LQAMVDYSHTSRCIR
+369 LQAMVDYSHTSRCLR
-384 QFILEYFGEENVVDK
+384 QFILEYFGEENVKDK
-399 CDNCSTCNDESE
+399 CGNCSTCNDESE

-424 CIFRMKERYGTSLI
+424 CILRMKERFGTTLI

-448 KILELG
+448 KVLDLG
-454 FDTLST
+454 FEKLST

-466 YTIKEIRD
+466 YTVKEIRD
-474 LINVLTAEDYLL
+474 LINVLTAEDYLSL
-486 LSDGKFP
+486 ADGQFP
-493 VVRLKEKAVAVLKN
+493 VVRLKDKAVAVLKN
-507 QEKVY
+507 EEKVF
-512 QKIEKKKAKAVVDSG
+512 QKVEKRKAKAVRDTG
-527 LFGILRGLRK
+527 LFEILRSLRK
-537 EISDR
+537 EISER
-542 EKVPPYIVFA
+542 EKVPPYIIFA

-560 EYLPVDKKA
+560 EYFPVNKKE

-581 NKYGEEFIQVIK
+581 NKYGEEFIQIIK
-593 RYRAEN
+593 KYMSEN
-599 NIELETEILYNEEAH
+599 NIELKEEILYNEEV
-614 DGERQECAIELENE
+614 DITTKNEGKVSSIKETE
-628 DKIPSYIIT
+628 DKVPSYVIT
-637 YNMYKQG
+637 YNMYKEG
-644 KSIDDIMIDRQLKS
+644 KSVEDIIKDRQLKS

-671 GFDVNLDDFIP
+671 GFEVNLDDFIP

-704 KEALPNEI
+704 KDALPKEI

-724 SNNKIS
+724 SNKIS

>member
-1 MDERKKCMLREAQE
+1 MLRKAQE
-15 KLRKYY
+15 KLKKHY

-26 RKGQEDVI
+26 RKGQENVI

-61 LMLVG
+61 LLLPG

-94 INSSLSIS
+94 INSSLSIN
-102 EVNERIDKTSKGE
+102 EVNERIDKVALGE

-126 ESDFFC
+126 ESEFFC
-132 NMLNKLTISL
+132 SMLNRLTISL

-167 LIRKLSVRP
+167 LIGKLSARP
-176 VIAAFTATATDAV
+176 IIAAFTATATDAV
-189 RRDVIKL
+189 RQDVIKL
-196 LELRDPDTYVTG
+196 LKLRKPDVYVTG

-213 LCFNVIRGENKRDF
+213 LSFTVIRGENKRDF
-227 VLKYIENNKDKVGI
+227 VLKYIEDNKDKVGI
-241 IYTATRKET
+241 IYTSTRKET
-250 DNLYELLHK
+250 DKLYDVLHK
-259 KGYNVGK
+259 KGYSVGK

-271 GDIERKQNQEK
+271 GDAQRKENQEK
-282 FLFDDIDIIV
+282 FLYDDINIII

-310 HYNLTKSMEA
+310 HYNLPKSMEA
-320 YYQEAGRAGRD
+320 YYQEAGRGGRD

-336 CTLLFSAADV
+336 CILLYSAADV
-346 LLQKFFIEQSVISPE
+346 LLQKFLMEQGVVSPE
-361 RKINEYKK
+361 RKVNEYKK
-369 LQAMVDYSHTSRCIR
+369 LQAMVDYSHTTRCLR
-384 QFILEYFGEENVVDK
+384 KFILEYFGEENVEDK
-399 CDNCSTCNDESE
+399 CGNCSTCNDESE

-424 CIFRMKERYGTSLI
+424 CILRMKERFGTTLI

-448 KILELG
+448 KVLDLG
-454 FDTLST
+454 FEKLST

-466 YTIKEIRD
+466 YTVKEIRD
-474 LINVLTAEDYLL
+474 LINVLTAEDYLSL
-486 LSDGKFP
+486 ADGQFP

-512 QKIEKKKAKAVVDSG
+512 QKVEKRKAKATRDTG
-527 LFGILRGLRK
+527 LFEILRSLRK
-537 EISDR
+537 EISER

-552 DSALREMS
+552 DTALREMS
-560 EYLPVDKKA
+560 EYFPVNKKE

-581 NKYGEEFIQVIK
+581 NKYGEEFIQAIK
-593 RYRAEN
+593 NYMSEN
-599 NIELETEILYNEEAH
+599 NIELKEEILYNEEVDITALNEAAVEH
-614 DGERQECAIELENE
+614 QDENE
-628 DKIPSYIIT
+628 DKVPSYVIT
-637 YNMYKQG
+637 YNMYKAG
-644 KSIDDIMIDRQLKS
+644 KSIEDITCERQLKS

-671 GFDVNLDDFIP
+671 GFEVDLDDFIP

-704 KEALPNEI
+704 KDALPKEI

>member
-1 MDERKKCMLREAQE
+1 MLRKAQE
-15 KLRKYY
+15 KLKKYY

-26 RKGQEDVI
+26 RKGQESVI
-34 ESIISGRDTFA
+34 ESIINGKDTFA

-61 LMLVG
+61 LLLPG

-94 INSSLSIS
+94 INSSLSIN

-126 ESDFFC
+126 ESEFFC
-132 NMLNKLTISL
+132 NMLNRLTISL

-167 LIRKLSVRP
+167 LIRKLHVRP
-176 VIAAFTATATDAV
+176 IIAAFTATATQAV
-189 RRDVIKL
+189 RLDVIKL
-196 LELRDPDTYVTG
+196 LELREPDIYVTG

-213 LCFNVIRGENKRDF
+213 LSFTVIRGENKRDF
-227 VLKYIENNKDKVGI
+227 VLKYIEDNKDKVGI

-250 DNLYELLHK
+250 DNLYELLNK

-271 GDIERKQNQEK
+271 ADSQRKENQEK
-282 FLFDDIDIIV
+282 FLYDDINIII

-320 YYQEAGRAGRD
+320 YYQEAGRGGRD

-336 CTLLFSAADV
+336 CILLFSAADV
-346 LLQKFFIEQSVISPE
+346 LLQKFFIEQSTVSPE
-361 RKINEYKK
+361 RKISEYKK
-369 LQAMVDYSHTSRCIR
+369 LQAMVDYAHTTRCLR
-384 QFILEYFGEENVVDK
+384 QFILEYFGEENTRDK

-424 CIFRMKERYGTSLI
+424 CILRMKERFGTTLI

-448 KILELG
+448 KVLDLG
-454 FDTLST
+454 FEKLST

-466 YTIKEIRD
+466 YTVKEIRD
-474 LINVLTAEDYLL
+474 LINVLTAEDYLSL
-486 LSDGKFP
+486 ADGQFP

-512 QKIEKKKAKAVVDSG
+512 QKVEKKKAKAAGGNG
-527 LFGILRGLRK
+527 LFEILRSLRK
-537 EISDR
+537 EISER

-560 EYLPVDKKA
+560 EYFPVNKSE
-569 MLNIKGVGESKL
+569 MLSIKGVGESKL
-581 NKYGEEFIQVIK
+581 NKYGEEFIQAIK
-593 RYRAEN
+593 KYMNEN
-599 NIELETEILYNEEAH
+599 NIEFKEEILYNEEVDIKALNEAAVEQK
-614 DGERQECAIELENE
+614 GENE
-628 DKIPSYIIT
+628 DKLPSYVIT
-637 YNMYKQG
+637 YNMYKEG
-644 KSIDDIMIDRQLKS
+644 MRIEDIISERQLKS

-671 GFDVNLDDFIP
+671 GFEVNLDDFIP
-682 KHHEALI
+682 KSHEALI

-704 KEALPNEI
+704 KDALPKEV
-712 DYLAIKAAIFKY
+712 DYLAIKATIFKHA
-724 SNNKIS
+724 NNKIS

>member
-1 MDERKKCMLREAQE
+1 MLRKAQE
-15 KLRKYY
+15 KLKKYY

-26 RKGQEDVI
+26 RKGQESVI
-34 ESIISGRDTFA
+34 QSIISGVDTFA

-61 LMLVG
+61 LLLPG

-94 INSSLSIS
+94 INSSLSIN
-102 EVNERIDKTSKGE
+102 EVNERIDKTSRGE

-126 ESDFFC
+126 ELDFFC
-132 NMLNKLTISL
+132 SMLNRLTISL

-167 LIRKLSVRP
+167 LIRKLPVRP
-176 VIAAFTATATDAV
+176 IIAAFTATATEAV
-189 RRDVIKL
+189 RKDVIKL
-196 LELRDPDTYVTG
+196 LELRQPDVYVTG

-213 LCFNVIRGENKRDF
+213 LSFTVIRGENKRDF
-227 VLKYIENNKDKVGI
+227 VLKYIEDNKDKVGI

-271 GDIERKQNQEK
+271 GDEERKQNQEK
-282 FLFDDIDIIV
+282 FLYDDINIII

-320 YYQEAGRAGRD
+320 YYQEAGRGGRD

-336 CTLLFSAADV
+336 CILLFSAADV
-346 LLQKFFIEQSVISPE
+346 LLQKFFIEQSTISPQ
-361 RKINEYKK
+361 RKISEYKK
-369 LQAMVDYSHTSRCIR
+369 LQAMVDYSHTTRCLR
-384 QFILEYFGEENVVDK
+384 QFILEYFGEENVEDK
-399 CDNCSTCNDESE
+399 CGNCSTCNDESE
-411 LVDITIEAQKIFS
+411 LVDITVEAQKIFS
-424 CIFRMKERYGTSLI
+424 CILRMKERFGTTLI

-448 KILELG
+448 KVLDLG
-454 FDTLST
+454 FEKLST

-466 YTIKEIRD
+466 YTVKEIRD
-474 LINVLTAEDYLL
+474 LINVLTAEDYLSL
-486 LSDGKFP
+486 ADGQFP

-512 QKIEKKKAKAVVDSG
+512 QKVEKRKAKAAKDTG
-527 LFGILRGLRK
+527 LFEILRLLRK
-537 EISDR
+537 EISER

-560 EYLPVDKKA
+560 EYFPVNKKE

-581 NKYGEEFIQVIK
+581 NKYGEEFIEVIK
-593 RYRAEN
+593 KYMSEN
-599 NIELETEILYNEEAH
+599 NIEFKKEILYNEEVDITALNEFGVEQK
-614 DGERQECAIELENE
+614 DENE
-628 DKIPSYIIT
+628 DKVPSYVIT
-637 YNMYKQG
+637 YNMYKEG
-644 KSIDDIMIDRQLKS
+644 KSIKDIILERQLKS

-671 GFDVNLDDFIP
+671 GFEVNLDDFIP
-682 KHHEALI
+682 KDHEALI

-704 KEALPNEI
+704 KDALPKEV
-712 DYLAIKAAIFKY
+712 DYLAIKAAIFKH

>member
-1 MDERKKCMLREAQE
+1 MLRKAQE
-15 KLRKYY
+15 KLKKYY

-26 RKGQEDVI
+26 RKGQESVI
-34 ESIISGRDTFA
+34 ESIINGKDTFA

-61 LMLVG
+61 LLLPG

-94 INSSLSIS
+94 INSSLSIN

-126 ESDFFC
+126 ESEFFC
-132 NMLNKLTISL
+132 NMLNRLTISL

-167 LIRKLSVRP
+167 LIRKLHVRP
-176 VIAAFTATATDAV
+176 IIAAFTATATQAV
-189 RRDVIKL
+189 RLDVIKL
-196 LELRDPDTYVTG
+196 LELREPDIYVTG

-213 LCFNVIRGENKRDF
+213 LSFTVIRGENKRDF
-227 VLKYIENNKDKVGI
+227 VLKYIEDNKDKVGI

-250 DNLYELLHK
+250 DNLYELLNK

-271 GDIERKQNQEK
+271 ADSQRKENQEK
-282 FLFDDIDIIV
+282 FLYDDINIII

-320 YYQEAGRAGRD
+320 YYQEAGRGGRD

-336 CTLLFSAADV
+336 CILLFSAADV
-346 LLQKFFIEQSVISPE
+346 LLQKFFIEQSTVSPE
-361 RKINEYKK
+361 RKISEYKK
-369 LQAMVDYSHTSRCIR
+369 LQAMVDYAHTTRCLR
-384 QFILEYFGEENVVDK
+384 QFILEYFGEENTRDK

-424 CIFRMKERYGTSLI
+424 CILRMKERFGTTLI

-448 KILELG
+448 KVLDLG
-454 FDTLST
+454 FEKLST

-466 YTIKEIRD
+466 YTVKEIRD
-474 LINVLTAEDYLL
+474 LINVLTAEDYLSL
-486 LSDGKFP
+486 ADGQFP

-512 QKIEKKKAKAVVDSG
+512 QKVEKKKAKAVGGNG
-527 LFGILRGLRK
+527 LFEILRSLRK
-537 EISDR
+537 EISER

-560 EYLPVDKKA
+560 EYFPVNRSE
-569 MLNIKGVGESKL
+569 MLSIKGVGESKL

-593 RYRAEN
+593 KYMNEN
-599 NIELETEILYNEEAH
+599 NIEFKEEILYNEEVGITALNESAV
-614 DGERQECAIELENE
+614 DQKSENE
-628 DKIPSYIIT
+628 DKVPSYVIT
-637 YNMYKQG
+637 YNMYKEG
-644 KSIDDIMIDRQLKS
+644 KSIEDIISERQLKS

-671 GFDVNLDDFIP
+671 GFEVNLDDFIP
-682 KHHEALI
+682 KNHEALI

-704 KEALPNEI
+704 KDALPKEI
-712 DYLAIKAAIFKY
+712 DYLAIKAAIFKHA
-724 SNNKIS
+724 NNKIS

>member
-1 MDERKKCMLREAQE
+1 MLREAQE
-15 KLRKYY
+15 KLKKYY
-21 GYDSF
+21 GYDNF

-34 ESIISGRDTFA
+34 DSILNGKDTFA

-61 LMLVG
+61 LMLEG

-85 NSVGIAATY
+85 NSIGIAATY
-94 INSSLSIS
+94 INSSLSIN
-102 EVNERIDKTSKGE
+102 EVNERIDKVASGE

-132 NMLNKLTISL
+132 NMLNRLKISL

-160 SYSAISS
+160 SYAAISS
-167 LIRKLSVRP
+167 LIDKLSERP
-176 VIAAFTATATDAV
+176 IIAAFTATATQDV
-189 RRDVIKL
+189 RIDVIKL
-196 LELRDPDTYVTG
+196 LKLREPDVYVTG

-213 LCFNVIRGENKRDF
+213 LSFTVIRGENKRDF
-227 VLKYIENNKDKVGI
+227 VMKYIEDNKDKVGI

-250 DNLYELLHK
+250 NNLYELLHK

-271 GDIERKQNQEK
+271 NDEERKQNQEK
-282 FLFDDIDIIV
+282 FLYDDINIII

-320 YYQEAGRAGRD
+320 YYQEAGRSGRD

-336 CTLLFSAADV
+336 CILLFSAADV
-346 LLQKFFIEQSVISPE
+346 LLQKFFIEQSTVAPQ
-361 RKINEYKK
+361 RKVNEYKK
-369 LQAMVDYSHTSRCIR
+369 LQAMVDYSHTTRCLR
-384 QFILEYFGEENVVDK
+384 KFILEYFGEENVQDK

-424 CIFRMKERYGTSLI
+424 CILRMKERYGTSLI
-438 AEVLRGSKNK
+438 ADVLRGSKNK
-448 KILELG
+448 KVLELG
-454 FDTLST
+454 FDKLST

-466 YTIKEIRD
+466 YTVKEIRD
-474 LINVLTAEDYLL
+474 LINVLTAEEYLSL
-486 LSDGKFP
+486 ADGQFP
-493 VVRLKEKAVAVLKN
+493 VVHLKERAVLVLKN
-507 QEKVY
+507 KEKVY
-512 QKIEKKKAKAVVDSG
+512 QKVDKKKAKVVKDTG
-527 LFGILRGLRK
+527 LFEILRTLRK
-537 EISDR
+537 EISER

-560 EYLPVDKKA
+560 EYFPVNEKE

-593 RYRAEN
+593 KYMNEN
-599 NIELETEILYNEEAH
+599 NIEIKAEILYNED
-614 DGERQECAIELENE
+614 DGGKTECEVETTYKNE
-628 DKIPSYIIT
+628 DKTPSYIIT
-637 YNMYKQG
+637 YNMYKDG
-644 KSIDDIMIDRQLKS
+644 KSIEEIISERKLKS
-658 LTVQDHILKCAYE
+658 LTVQEHIFKCAAE
-671 GFDVNLDDFIP
+671 GLDVNLDDFIP
-682 KHHEALI
+682 KNQEALI
-689 IEVIEKIGASKLKPI
+689 LEVIEKIGAAKLRPI
-704 KEALPNEI
+704 KEELPEEI
-712 DYLAIKAAIFKY
+712 DYLAIKATIFKY
-724 SNNKIS
+724 ANNKIS

>member
-1 MDERKKCMLREAQE
+1 MLHEAQE
-15 KLRKYY
+15 KLKKYY
-21 GYDSF
+21 GYDNF
-26 RKGQEDVI
+26 RKGQENVI
-34 ESIISGRDTFA
+34 ESILSGKDTFA

-61 LMLVG
+61 LMLEG

-85 NSVGIAATY
+85 NSIGIAATY
-94 INSSLSIS
+94 INSSLSIN
-102 EVNERIDKTSKGE
+102 EVNERIDRVAAGE
-115 FKLLYVAPERL
+115 VKLLYVAPERL

-132 NMLNKLTISL
+132 NMLNRLTISL

-160 SYSAISS
+160 SYAAISN
-167 LIRKLSVRP
+167 LLEKLPGRP
-176 VIAAFTATATDAV
+176 IIAAFTATATQEV
-189 RRDVIKL
+189 RLDVIKIL
-196 LELRDPDTYVTG
+196 KLREPDVYVTG

-213 LCFNVIRGENKRDF
+213 LSFTVIRGENKRDF
-227 VLKYIENNKDKVGI
+227 VLKYIEDNKDQVGI

-250 DNLYELLHK
+250 NNLYELLHK

-271 GDIERKQNQEK
+271 GDVERKQNQEK
-282 FLFDDIDIIV
+282 FLYDDINIII

-320 YYQEAGRAGRD
+320 YYQEAGRGGRD

-336 CTLLFSAADV
+336 CILLFSAADV
-346 LLQKFFIEQSVISPE
+346 LLQKFFIEQSTESPQ
-361 RKINEYKK
+361 RKVNEYKK
-369 LQAMVDYSHTSRCIR
+369 LQAMVDYSHTSRCLR
-384 QFILEYFGEENVVDK
+384 KFILEYFGEENVQDK

-448 KILELG
+448 KVLELG
-454 FDTLST
+454 FNKLST

-466 YTIKEIRD
+466 YTVKEIRD
-474 LINVLTAEDYLL
+474 LINVLTAEEYLSL
-486 LSDGKFP
+486 ADGQFP
-493 VVRLKEKAVAVLKN
+493 VVHLKEKAVAVLKN
-507 QEKVY
+507 EEKVY
-512 QKIEKKKAKAVVDSG
+512 QKIDKKKAKVVKDTG
-527 LFGILRGLRK
+527 LFEILKALRK
-537 EISDR
+537 DISER

-560 EYLPVDKKA
+560 EYFPVNEKE

-581 NKYGEEFIQVIK
+581 NKYGEEFINVIK
-593 RYRAEN
+593 KYMKEN
-599 NIELETEILYNEEAH
+599 NIELKEEILYNEEV
-614 DGERQECAIELENE
+614 GEDIQAESSLKQNGKND
-628 DKIPSYIIT
+628 DKVPSYVIT
-637 YNMYKQG
+637 YNLYKQG
-644 KSIDDIMIDRQLKS
+644 KSIEDIIDLRKLKS
-658 LTVQDHILKCAYE
+658 LTVQEHIFKCAAE

-682 KHHEALI
+682 KNHEALI

-704 KEALPNEI
+704 KEALPKEI
-712 DYLAIKAAIFKY
+712 DYLAIKATIFKY
-724 SNNKIS
+724 ANSKIS

>member
-1 MDERKKCMLREAQE
+1 MLLKAKE
-15 KLRKYY
+15 KLKKHY
-21 GYDSF
+21 GYDNF
-26 RKGQEDVI
+26 RKGQESVI
-34 ESIISGRDTFA
+34 QSILRGHDTFA

-61 LMLVG
+61 LLLPG
-66 VTLVISPL
+66 VTLVVSPL

-94 INSSLSIS
+94 INSSLSIN
-102 EVNERIDKTSKGE
+102 EVNERIDKAMKGE

-126 ESDFFC
+126 ESEFFC
-132 NMLNKLTISL
+132 SMLNRLSISL

-160 SYSAISS
+160 SYSSISS
-167 LIRKLSVRP
+167 FIGKLSVRP
-176 VIAAFTATATDAV
+176 IIAAFTATATDAV
-189 RRDVIKL
+189 RCDVIKL
-196 LELRDPDTYVTG
+196 LKLREPDVYVTG

-213 LCFNVIRGENKRDF
+213 LSFTVIRGENKRDF
-227 VLKYIENNKDKVGI
+227 VLKYIEDNKDKVGI

-250 DNLYELLHK
+250 DNLYELFNK
-259 KGYNVGK
+259 KGYKVGK

-271 GDIERKQNQEK
+271 GDELRRENQEK
-282 FLFDDIDIIV
+282 FLYDDINIII

-320 YYQEAGRAGRD
+320 YYQEAGRGGRD

-336 CTLLFSAADV
+336 CILLFSAADV
-346 LLQKFFIEQSVISPE
+346 LLQKFFIEQSIVSPE
-361 RKINEYKK
+361 RKVNEYKK
-369 LQAMVDYSHTSRCIR
+369 LQAMVDYSHTSRCLR
-384 QFILEYFGEENVVDK
+384 QFILEYFGEENVEDK
-399 CDNCSTCNDESE
+399 CGNCSTCNDESE

-424 CIFRMKERYGTSLI
+424 CILRMKERFGTTLI

-448 KILELG
+448 KVLDLG
-454 FDTLST
+454 FEKLST

-466 YTIKEIRD
+466 YTVKEIRD
-474 LINVLTAEDYLL
+474 LINVLTAEDYLSL
-486 LSDGKFP
+486 ADGQFP
-493 VVRLKEKAVAVLKN
+493 VVRLKDKAVAVLKN

-512 QKIEKKKAKAVVDSG
+512 QKVEKRKAKAAKDTG
-527 LFGILRGLRK
+527 LFEVLRSLRK
-537 EISDR
+537 EISER

-560 EYLPVDKKA
+560 EYFPVNRSE

-593 RYRAEN
+593 SYMSEN
-599 NIELETEILYNEEAH
+599 NIEFKEEILYNEEDDVEPLNESKVAPR
-614 DGERQECAIELENE
+614 DENE
-628 DKIPSYIIT
+628 DKVPSYIIT
-637 YNMYKQG
+637 YNMYKEG
-644 KSIDDIMIDRQLKS
+644 KSIEDIILERQLKS

-671 GFDVNLDDFIP
+671 GFEVDLDDFIP

-689 IEVIEKIGASKLKPI
+689 IEVIEKIGAAKLKPI
-704 KEALPNEI
+704 KDALPKEI
-712 DYLAIKAAIFKY
+712 DYLAIKAAIFKHV
-724 SNNKIS
+724 NKIS

>member
-1 MDERKKCMLREAQE
+1 MLREAQE
-15 KLRKYY
+15 KLKKYY
-21 GYDSF
+21 GYDNF

-34 ESIISGRDTFA
+34 ESILSGKDTFA

-61 LMLVG
+61 LMLKG

-85 NSVGIAATY
+85 NSIGIAATY
-94 INSSLSIS
+94 INSSLSIN
-102 EVNERIDKTSKGE
+102 EVNERIDKEAAGV

-132 NMLNKLTISL
+132 NMLNRLTISL

-160 SYSAISS
+160 SYASISG
-167 LIRKLSVRP
+167 LIDKLPGRP
-176 VIAAFTATATDAV
+176 IIAAFTATATQEV
-189 RRDVIKL
+189 RLDVIKL
-196 LELRDPDTYVTG
+196 LKLREPDVYVTG

-213 LCFNVIRGENKRDF
+213 LSFTVIRGENKRDF
-227 VLKYIENNKDKVGI
+227 VLKYIGDNKDKVGI

-250 DNLYELLHK
+250 NNLYELLHK
-259 KGYNVGK
+259 KGYKVGK

-271 GDIERKQNQEK
+271 NDEERKQNQEN
-282 FLFDDIDIIV
+282 FLYDDINIII

-320 YYQEAGRAGRD
+320 YYQEAGRGGRD

-336 CTLLFSAADV
+336 CILLFSAADV
-346 LLQKFFIEQSVISPE
+346 LLQKFFIEQSTVSLQ

-369 LQAMVDYSHTSRCIR
+369 LQAMVDYSHTTRCLR
-384 QFILEYFGEENVVDK
+384 KFILEYFGEENVQDK

-438 AEVLRGSKNK
+438 ADVLRGSKNK
-448 KILELG
+448 KVLELG
-454 FDTLST
+454 FDKLST

-466 YTIKEIRD
+466 YTVKEIRD
-474 LINVLTAEDYLL
+474 LINVLTAEEYLSL
-486 LSDGKFP
+486 ADGQFP
-493 VVRLKEKAVAVLKN
+493 VVHLKDKAVLVLKN
-507 QEKVY
+507 KEKVY
-512 QKIEKKKAKAVVDSG
+512 QKVDKKKAKVIKDTG
-527 LFGILRGLRK
+527 LFEILRTLRK
-537 EISDR
+537 EISER

-560 EYLPVDKKA
+560 EYFPINEKE

-593 RYRAEN
+593 KYMKEN
-599 NIELETEILYNEEAH
+599 NIELKAEILYNED
-614 DGERQECAIELENE
+614 DGGKTECAVEKTSKND
-628 DKIPSYIIT
+628 DKVPSYVIT
-637 YNMYKQG
+637 YNMYKEG
-644 KSIDDIMIDRQLKS
+644 KSIEDIIKERKLKS
-658 LTVQDHILKCAYE
+658 LTVQEHIFKCAAE

-682 KHHEALI
+682 KNQEALI
-689 IEVIEKIGASKLKPI
+689 LEVIEKIGASKLRPI
-704 KEALPNEI
+704 KEELPEEI
-712 DYLAIKAAIFKY
+712 DYLAIKATIFKY
-724 SNNKIS
+724 ANNKIS

>member
-1 MDERKKCMLREAQE
+1 MLHEAQE

-34 ESIISGRDTFA
+34 QSIISGRDTFA

-61 LMLVG
+61 LMLKG
-66 VTLVISPL
+66 VTLVVSPL

-94 INSSLSIS
+94 INSSLSIN
-102 EVNERIDKTSKGE
+102 EVNERIDRTSKGE

-126 ESDFFC
+126 ESEFFC
-132 NMLNKLTISL
+132 NMLNRLTISL

-160 SYSAISS
+160 SYSSISS
-167 LIRKLSVRP
+167 LIRKLSARP
-176 VIAAFTATATDAV
+176 IIAAFTATATEEV
-189 RRDVIKL
+189 RRDVIKS
-196 LELRDPDTYVTG
+196 LELREPDVYVTG

-213 LCFNVIRGENKRDF
+213 LSFTVIRGENKRDF

-250 DNLYELLHK
+250 NNLYELLNK

-271 GDIERKQNQEK
+271 GDAVRKENQEK
-282 FLFDDIDIIV
+282 FLFDDIDIII

-331 GEPSE
+331 GEASE

-346 LLQKFFIEQSVISPE
+346 LLQKFFIEQSVESPE
-361 RKINEYKK
+361 RKINEYRK
-369 LQAMVDYSHTSRCIR
+369 LQAMVDYSHTSRCLR
-384 QFILEYFGEENVVDK
+384 KFILEYFGEEEVQDK

-411 LVDITIEAQKIFS
+411 LTDITIESQKIFS
-424 CIFRMKERYGTSLI
+424 CILRMKERYGTSLI
-438 AEVLRGSKNK
+438 ADVLRGSKNK
-448 KILELG
+448 KVLELG

-466 YTIKEIRD
+466 YTVKEIKD
-474 LINVLTAEDYLL
+474 LINVLTAEDYLML
-486 LSDGKFP
+486 DGGKFP
-493 VVRLKEKAVAVLKN
+493 VVHLKEKAVLVLKN
-507 QEKVY
+507 KEKVY
-512 QKIEKKKAKAVVDSG
+512 QKVEKKKAKAVVDTG
-527 LFGILRGLRK
+527 LFGILRGVRK
-537 EISDR
+537 EISER

-560 EYLPVDKKA
+560 EYLPVDKKS

-581 NKYGEEFIQVIK
+581 NKYGDEFIQVIK
-593 RYRAEN
+593 NYMSEN
-599 NIELETEILYNEEAH
+599 NIELEPKVLYNEEANLN
-614 DGERQECAIELENE
+614 DRMECAVELENDE
-628 DKIPSYIIT
+628 KTPSYVIT
-637 YNMYKQG
+637 YNMYKDG
-644 KSIDDIMIDRQLKS
+644 KSIDDIMCDRKLKS
-658 LTVQDHILKCAYE
+658 LTVQEHILKCAYE

-704 KEALPNEI
+704 KEALPKEI

>member
-1 MDERKKCMLREAQE
+1 MLREAQE
-15 KLRKYY
+15 KLKKYY
-21 GYDSF
+21 GYDNF
-26 RKGQEDVI
+26 RKGQDDVI
-34 ESIISGRDTFA
+34 DSILNGKDTFA

-61 LMLVG
+61 LMLEG

-85 NSVGIAATY
+85 NSIGIAATY
-94 INSSLSIS
+94 INSSLSIN
-102 EVNERIDKTSKGE
+102 EVNERIDKVASGE

-132 NMLNKLTISL
+132 NMLNRLKISL

-160 SYSAISS
+160 SYAAISS
-167 LIRKLSVRP
+167 LIDKLSERP
-176 VIAAFTATATDAV
+176 IIAAFTATATKDV
-189 RRDVIKL
+189 RIDVIRLLKL
-196 LELRDPDTYVTG
+196 REPDVYVTG

-213 LCFNVIRGENKRDF
+213 LSFTVIRGENKRDF
-227 VLKYIENNKDKVGI
+227 VLKYIEDNKDKVGI

-250 DNLYELLHK
+250 NNLYELLHK

-271 GDIERKQNQEK
+271 NDEERKQNQEK
-282 FLFDDIDIIV
+282 FLYDDINIII

-320 YYQEAGRAGRD
+320 YYQEAGRSGRD

-336 CTLLFSAADV
+336 CVLLFSAADV
-346 LLQKFFIEQSVISPE
+346 LLQKFFIEQSTVAPE
-361 RKINEYKK
+361 RKVNEYKK
-369 LQAMVDYSHTSRCIR
+369 LQAMVDYSHTTRCLR
-384 QFILEYFGEENVVDK
+384 KFILEYFGEENVQDK

-424 CIFRMKERYGTSLI
+424 CILRMKERYGTSLI
-438 AEVLRGSKNK
+438 ADVLRGSKNK
-448 KILELG
+448 KVLELG
-454 FDTLST
+454 FDKLST

-466 YTIKEIRD
+466 YTVKEIRD
-474 LINVLTAEDYLL
+474 LINVLTAEEYLSL
-486 LSDGKFP
+486 ADGQFP
-493 VVRLKEKAVAVLKN
+493 VVHLKERAVLVLKN
-507 QEKVY
+507 KEKVY
-512 QKIEKKKAKAVVDSG
+512 QKVDKKKAKVIKDTG
-527 LFGILRGLRK
+527 LFEILRSLRK
-537 EISDR
+537 EISER

-560 EYLPVDKKA
+560 EYFPVNEKE

-593 RYRAEN
+593 EYMKEN
-599 NIELETEILYNEEAH
+599 NIEIKAEILYNED
-614 DGERQECAIELENE
+614 DGDKTDSAIERDPKNE
-628 DKIPSYIIT
+628 DKVPSYIIT
-637 YNMYKQG
+637 YNMYKDG
-644 KSIDDIMIDRQLKS
+644 KSIEEIIRERKLKS
-658 LTVQDHILKCAYE
+658 LTVQEHIFKCAAE
-671 GFDVNLDDFIP
+671 GLDVNLDDFIP
-682 KHHEALI
+682 KNQEALI
-689 IEVIEKIGASKLKPI
+689 LEVIEKIGAAKLRPI
-704 KEALPNEI
+704 KEELPEEI
-712 DYLAIKAAIFKY
+712 DYLAIKATIFKY
-724 SNNKIS
+724 ANNKIS

>member
-1 MDERKKCMLREAQE
+1 MLREAQE
-15 KLRKYY
+15 KLKKHF
-21 GYDSF
+21 GYDNF
-26 RKGQEDVI
+26 RKGQDAVI
-34 ESIISGRDTFA
+34 ESIMSGVDTFA

-61 LMLVG
+61 LLLPG
-66 VTLVISPL
+66 VTLVVSPL

-94 INSSLSIS
+94 INSSLSIV
-102 EVNERIDKTSKGE
+102 EVNERIDMACLGE

-126 ESDFFC
+126 ESEYFC
-132 NMLNKLTISL
+132 SMLNRLTISL

-160 SYSAISS
+160 SYASISG
-167 LIRKLSVRP
+167 LIRKLPVRP
-176 VIAAFTATATDAV
+176 IIAAFTATATDAV
-189 RRDVIKL
+189 RKDVIKL
-196 LELRDPDTYVTG
+196 LELRKPDVYVTG
-208 FNREN
+208 FDREN
-213 LCFNVIRGENKRDF
+213 LSFSVIRGENKRDF
-227 VLKYIENNKDKVGI
+227 VLKYIKDNKDKVGI

-250 DNLYELLHK
+250 DSLCELLLK
-259 KGYNVGK
+259 KGYNAGK

-271 GDIERKQNQEK
+271 GDSDRKENQEK
-282 FLFDDIDIIV
+282 FLYDDINIIV

-310 HYNLTKSMEA
+310 HYNVTKSMEA
-320 YYQEAGRAGRD
+320 YYQEAGRGGRD

-336 CTLLFSAADV
+336 CILLFSAADV
-346 LLQKFFIEQSVISPE
+346 LLQKFFIEQSVGSPQ

-369 LQAMVDYSHTSRCIR
+369 LQAMVDYSHTTRCLR
-384 QFILEYFGEENVVDK
+384 KFILEYFGEENVQDK
-399 CDNCSTCNDESE
+399 CGNCSTCNDESE

-424 CIFRMKERYGTSLI
+424 CILRMKERFGTTLI

-448 KILELG
+448 KVLDLG
-454 FDTLST
+454 FDKLST

-466 YTIKEIRD
+466 YTVKEIRD
-474 LINVLTAEDYLL
+474 LINVLTAEDYLSL
-486 LSDGKFP
+486 ADGQFP
-493 VVRLKEKAVAVLKN
+493 VVHLKEKAVAVLKS

-512 QKIEKKKAKAVVDSG
+512 QKVEKRKAKAAKDTG
-527 LFGILRGLRK
+527 LFEILRSLRK
-537 EISDR
+537 EISER

-560 EYLPVDKKA
+560 EYFPVNNKEL
-569 MLNIKGVGESKL
+569 LNIKGVGESKL
-581 NKYGEEFIQVIK
+581 NKYGEEFISVIK
-593 RYRAEN
+593 KYMSEN
-599 NIELETEILYNEEAH
+599 NIELMPEMLYNEEVDIA
-614 DGERQECAIELENE
+614 AIDEPVVDVKDENE
-628 DKIPSYIIT
+628 DKVPSYVIT
-637 YNMYKQG
+637 YNMYKEG
-644 KSIDDIMIDRQLKS
+644 KSIEEIIKERQLKS

-671 GFDVNLDDFIP
+671 GFEVNLDDFIP

-704 KEALPNEI
+704 KDALPKEI

>member
-1 MDERKKCMLREAQE
+1 MLRKAQE
-15 KLRKYY
+15 KLKKYY

-26 RKGQEDVI
+26 RKGQESVI
-34 ESIISGRDTFA
+34 ESIINGKDTFA

-61 LMLVG
+61 LLLPG

-94 INSSLSIS
+94 INSSLSIN

-126 ESDFFC
+126 ESEFFC
-132 NMLNKLTISL
+132 NMLNRLTISL

-167 LIRKLSVRP
+167 LIRKLHVRP
-176 VIAAFTATATDAV
+176 IIAAFTATATQAV
-189 RRDVIKL
+189 RLDVIKL
-196 LELRDPDTYVTG
+196 LELREPDIYVTG

-213 LCFNVIRGENKRDF
+213 LSFTVIRGENKRDF
-227 VLKYIENNKDKVGI
+227 VLKYIEDNKDKVGI

-250 DNLYELLHK
+250 DNLYELLNK

-271 GDIERKQNQEK
+271 ADSQRKENQEK
-282 FLFDDIDIIV
+282 FLYDDINIII

-320 YYQEAGRAGRD
+320 YYQEAGRGGRD

-336 CTLLFSAADV
+336 CILLFSAADV
-346 LLQKFFIEQSVISPE
+346 LLQKFFIEQSTVSPE
-361 RKINEYKK
+361 RKISEYKK
-369 LQAMVDYSHTSRCIR
+369 LQAMVDYAHTTRCLR
-384 QFILEYFGEENVVDK
+384 QFILEYFGEENTRDK

-424 CIFRMKERYGTSLI
+424 CILRMKERFGTTLI

-448 KILELG
+448 KVLDLG
-454 FDTLST
+454 FEKLST

-466 YTIKEIRD
+466 YTVKEIRD
-474 LINVLTAEDYLL
+474 LINVLTAEDYLSL
-486 LSDGKFP
+486 ADGQFP

-512 QKIEKKKAKAVVDSG
+512 QKVEKKKAKAAGGNG
-527 LFGILRGLRK
+527 LFEILRSLRK
-537 EISDR
+537 EISER

-560 EYLPVDKKA
+560 EYFPVNKSE
-569 MLNIKGVGESKL
+569 MLSIKGVGESKL
-581 NKYGEEFIQVIK
+581 NKYGEEFIQAIK
-593 RYRAEN
+593 KYMNEN
-599 NIELETEILYNEEAH
+599 NIEFKEEILYNEEVDIKALNEAAVEQK
-614 DGERQECAIELENE
+614 GENE
-628 DKIPSYIIT
+628 DKLPSYVIT
-637 YNMYKQG
+637 YNMYKEG
-644 KSIDDIMIDRQLKS
+644 MRIEDIISERQLKS

-671 GFDVNLDDFIP
+671 GFEVNLDDFIP
-682 KHHEALI
+682 KNHEALI

-704 KEALPNEI
+704 KDALPKEV
-712 DYLAIKAAIFKY
+712 DYLAIKATIFKHA
-724 SNNKIS
+724 NNKIS

>member
-1 MDERKKCMLREAQE
+1 MLLKAKE
-15 KLRKYY
+15 KLKKHY

-26 RKGQEDVI
+26 RKGQESVI
-34 ESIISGRDTFA
+34 ESIICGRDTFA

-61 LMLVG
+61 LLLPG

-85 NSVGIAATY
+85 NSVGIPATY
-94 INSSLSIS
+94 INSSLSIN
-102 EVNERIDKTSKGE
+102 EVNERINRTMLGE

-126 ESDFFC
+126 ESESFC
-132 NMLNKLTISL
+132 SMLNRLTISL

-167 LIRKLSVRP
+167 LIGKLSQRP
-176 VIAAFTATATDAV
+176 IIAAFTATATDAV
-189 RRDVIKL
+189 RQDVIKL
-196 LELRDPDTYVTG
+196 LKLRQPDVYVTG

-213 LCFNVIRGENKRDF
+213 LSFKVIRGENKRDF
-227 VLKYIENNKDKVGI
+227 VLKYIEDNKDKVGI

-250 DNLYELLHK
+250 DSLYELLHK
-259 KGYNVGK
+259 KGYSVGK

-271 GDIERKQNQEK
+271 GDELRRENQEK
-282 FLFDDIDIIV
+282 FLFDDINIII

-310 HYNLTKSMEA
+310 HNNLTKSMEA
-320 YYQEAGRAGRD
+320 YYQEAGRGGRD

-336 CTLLFSAADV
+336 CILLFSAADV
-346 LLQKFFIEQSVISPE
+346 LLQKFFIEQSVVSPE

-369 LQAMVDYSHTSRCIR
+369 LQAMVDYSHTSRCLR
-384 QFILEYFGEENVVDK
+384 QFILEYFGEENVRDK
-399 CDNCSTCNDESE
+399 CGNCSTCNDESE

-424 CIFRMKERYGTSLI
+424 CILRMKERFGTTLI

-448 KILELG
+448 KVLDLG
-454 FDTLST
+454 FEKLST

-466 YTIKEIRD
+466 YTVKEIRD
-474 LINVLTAEDYLL
+474 LINVLTAEDYLSL
-486 LSDGKFP
+486 ADGQFP
-493 VVRLKEKAVAVLKN
+493 VVRLKDKAVAVLKN
-507 QEKVY
+507 EEKVF
-512 QKIEKKKAKAVVDSG
+512 QKVEKRKAKAVRDTG
-527 LFGILRGLRK
+527 LFEILRSLRK
-537 EISDR
+537 EISER
-542 EKVPPYIVFA
+542 EKVPPYIIFA

-560 EYLPVDKKA
+560 EYFPVNKKE

-581 NKYGEEFIQVIK
+581 NKYGEEFIQIIK
-593 RYRAEN
+593 KYMSEN
-599 NIELETEILYNEEAH
+599 NIELKEEILYNEEV
-614 DGERQECAIELENE
+614 DITTKNEGKVSSIKETE
-628 DKIPSYIIT
+628 DKVPSYVIT
-637 YNMYKQG
+637 YNMYKEG
-644 KSIDDIMIDRQLKS
+644 KSVEDIIKDRQLKS
-658 LTVQDHILKCAYE
+658 LTVQEHILKCAYE
-671 GFDVNLDDFIP
+671 GFEVNLDDFIP

-704 KEALPNEI
+704 KDALPKEI

-724 SNNKIS
+724 SNKIS